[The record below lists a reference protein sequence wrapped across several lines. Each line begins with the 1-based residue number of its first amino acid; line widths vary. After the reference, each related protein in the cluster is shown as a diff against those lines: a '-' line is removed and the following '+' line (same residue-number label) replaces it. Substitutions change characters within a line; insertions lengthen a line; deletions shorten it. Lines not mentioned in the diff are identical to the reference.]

1 MLMTKVK
8 ICGLRTPDDIG
19 YVNQL
24 KPDYAGFVFAPGKR
38 QISLLLAIRMRVRL
52 APQIQ
57 AVGVFVNEPLET
69 VAALCRQRI
78 IDIVQLHGDEDASYI
93 SRLKEKTSAPII
105 RAVRVQ
111 NKDQILEAEQL
122 PCDYLLL
129 DTFVEGQYGGSGKQ
143 FDPSL
148 IPEQLQKPYFLAGG
162 LDEQNVCDI
171 LSRCRPF
178 GVDVS
183 SGVETDGCKDFDKIS
198 RFLAAV
204 RQST

>member
-1 MLMTKVK
+1 MTKVK
-8 ICGLRTPDDIG
+8 ICGLRTPEDIG

-38 QISLLLAIRMRVRL
+38 QVSLLLAIRMRVRL

-69 VAALCRQRI
+69 VAALSRQKI

-93 SRLKEKTSAPII
+93 SRLKEKISAPII

-111 NKDQILEAEQL
+111 SKEQVLEAEKL

-148 IPEQLQKPYFLAGG
+148 IPGQLQKPYFLAGG
-162 LDEQNVCDI
+162 LDEQNVREI
-171 LSRCRPF
+171 LSRCKPF

-183 SGVETDGCKDFDKIS
+183 SGVETNGYKDFDKIS
-198 RFLAAV
+198 RFLTAV
-204 RQST
+204 RETAEG

>member
-1 MLMTKVK
+1 MTKVK

-24 KPDYAGFVFAPGKR
+24 KPDYAGFVFAPSKR
-38 QISLLLAIRMRVRL
+38 QVSLLLALRMRVRL
-52 APQIQ
+52 APQIR

-69 VAALCRQRI
+69 VAALCRQKI

-93 SRLKEKTSAPII
+93 GRLKEQTAVPVI

-111 NKDQILEAEQL
+111 NKEQVLEAEQL

-162 LDEQNVCDI
+162 LDEHNVREI
-171 LSRCRPF
+171 LTRCRPF
-178 GVDVS
+178 AVDVS
-183 SGVETDGCKDFDKIS
+183 SGVETNGYKDFDKIR
-198 RFLAAV
+198 RFLEAV
-204 RQST
+204 RQNP

>member
-1 MLMTKVK
+1 MTKVK
-8 ICGLRTPDDIG
+8 ICGLRTPEDIG

-38 QISLLLAIRMRVRL
+38 QVSLLLAIRMRVRL

-69 VAALCRQRI
+69 VAALSRQKI

-93 SRLKEKTSAPII
+93 SRLKEKISAPII

-111 NKDQILEAEQL
+111 SKEQVLEAEKL

-148 IPEQLQKPYFLAGG
+148 IPDRKS
-162 LDEQNVCDI
+162 V
-171 LSRCRPF
+171 
-178 GVDVS
+178 V
-183 SGVETDGCKDFDKIS
+183 
-198 RFLAAV
+198 
-204 RQST
+204 

>member
-1 MLMTKVK
+1 MINNKLIKV
-8 ICGLRTPDDIG
+8 CGMKDGQNIHETELLGVDMIG
-19 YVNQL
+19 LIFYPESPRYVRK
-24 KPDYAGFVFAPGKR
+24 KPDYLPKHALR
-38 QISLLLAIRMRVRL
+38 
-52 APQIQ
+52 
-57 AVGVFVNEPLET
+57 VGVFVNEPLET